1 MSRHLVTLTP
11 AQLAQ
16 LPGPC
21 DACQFWQGAPDSLAG
36 KEEWARTVLTEWG
49 TFGLGVAIDGAL
61 VAHILYAPVRYL
73 PRAARLP
80 AGPVSDDA
88 VLLAGLR
95 VAPERR
101 GTGLG
106 KLLVQRAAA
115 DLLRREVRALE
126 AFGTQ
131 ARLPVSHTG
140 QCSVP
145 ADFLAAHGFVTV
157 RSRAGL
163 SLHRL
168 DLGATEARHLDLE
181 PLRRRIRALAKGPAA
196 PSAWKRPAAAGGCVR
211 EVQQAPAPRP
221 SRWVDA

>member
-16 LPGPC
+16 LPGRC
-21 DACQFWQGAPDSLAG
+21 DACLFWQDAPDSLAD

-49 TFGLGVAIDGAL
+49 TFGLGVVLDGAL
-61 VAHILYAPVRYL
+61 VAHILYAPARYL
-73 PRAARLP
+73 PRVARLP

-88 VLLAGLR
+88 VVLAGLR

-106 KLLVQRAAA
+106 KLLVHRAAA

-126 AFGTQ
+126 GFGTQ
-131 ARLPVSHTG
+131 ARLPGSRTG
-140 QCSVP
+140 PCSLP
-145 ADFLAAHGFVTV
+145 AEFLTEQGFVTV

-168 DLGATEARHLDLE
+168 DLAATEARHLDLE
-181 PLRRRIRALAKGPAA
+181 PLRRRIRALAKGSAV
-196 PSAWKRPAAAGGCVR
+196 PSAWKRPATAGGCVR
-211 EVQQAPAPRP
+211 ELQQSAAPHP
-221 SRWVDA
+221 SRWAAA